1 MKKLFC
7 AIFAILLALPTA
19 ASPSVSA
26 RSAVLMTVEGD
37 VLFEKNADE
46 TLPMAS
52 TTKIMTCLLAIENC
66 SLADEVVITDESAG
80 IEGSSLYLG
89 SGDRV
94 SVKDLLYA
102 AMLRSAN
109 DAASALALHAAGSEE
124 AFAELMNRKAREL
137 GMENTNFT
145 NPHGLPDEEHYT
157 TARDFARLASRA
169 MENGTFAA
177 IAGAKEYVVTVNGN
191 EKRPVKNHNRL
202 LFSYEGACGVKTG
215 FTKASGRCLVSAAK
229 RDGVTLVCV
238 TLDAPDDW
246 EDHRRLLD
254 YGFGITERRLIA
266 HEGEIEKVLHT
277 FGSGYVTVTNAEAL
291 EATVRVGSDT
301 EYVFCADRFP
311 APPIAAG
318 DPLGSLTVVSD
329 GRAVCGCELVASEDV
344 PLPPKESLFEKIKEF
359 FGSLWKK

>member
-7 AIFAILLALPTA
+7 AIFAILLAIPTA

-26 RSAVLMTVEGD
+26 RSALLMTLDGD

-46 TLPMAS
+46 RLPMAS
-52 TTKIMTCLLAIENC
+52 TTKIMTCLVAIENC
-66 SLADEVVITDESAG
+66 SLADIVEVTEESAG
-80 IEGSSLYLG
+80 VEGSSLYLRR
-89 SGDRV
+89 GDRV

-109 DAASALALHAAGSEE
+109 DAASALAVHTAGSVE
-124 AFAELMNRKAREL
+124 AFAELMNEKAREL
-137 GMENTNFT
+137 GMENTHFA

-169 MENGTFAA
+169 MQNKTFAA
-177 IAGAKEYVVTVNGN
+177 VAGTKEYVVTVNGN

-202 LFSYEGACGVKTG
+202 LFSYDGACGVKTG
-215 FTKASGRCLVSAAK
+215 FTKASGRCLVSAAE

-246 EDHRRLLD
+246 EDHRRLLN
-254 YGFGITERRLIA
+254 YGFSITERRLIA

-277 FGSGYVTVTNAEAL
+277 FGEGYVTVTNAEAL
-291 EATVRVGSDT
+291 EATVRVGSDVT
-301 EYVFCADRFP
+301 FVFCADRYP
-311 APPIAAG
+311 ALPIAAG

-329 GRAVCGCELVASEDV
+329 GRTVAECELAASEDV
-344 PLPPKESLFEKIKEF
+344 PLPEEKGLFQKIKDF
-359 FGSLWKK
+359 FG